1 MDRARDRHVE
11 GAGRGSAGIRVA
23 AGRGGAAV
31 RVAAVT
37 AVAAATLVAAVLGLG
52 AGRASAQAASEEE
65 MKVYDADLGRAWIDV
80 GSYPAEQRRAY
91 SLFAQKC
98 SKCHTLARPINSSLT
113 SDDWLAYVARMGRK
127 PGSGISPGDGD
138 VILSFLV
145 FDSARRERSASAVD
159 PELLPFLAVS
169 AELGGVRRFPAS
181 TRDLRFLDGA
191 LRIDVEGDPRLDLSG
206 LLARDEGQDLVR
218 WSRRAP
224 NEGQIVLRELPFA
237 GEDGAGAEGPA
248 AGGALK
254 AAVAEA
260 IGTETDPA
268 ERVELLL
275 DWLDANLAREPRE
288 GTPAAETILSERRG
302 DATEFTALFVAMA
315 RAAGIDAR
323 TRVGLLPRRTAL
335 HLHPWAEVRLGDWTP
350 VDPYLGEL
358 PAGPLRIRLAP
369 AGPDALAAWSARA
382 VPGLDRLRFRAEEP
396 EDDTAGPGG

>member
-1 MDRARDRHVE
+1 MDRTRDEDLE
-11 GAGRGSAGIRVA
+11 GAGRGGAGGRVA
-23 AGRGGAAV
+23 V
-31 RVAAVT
+31 
-37 AVAAATLVAAVLGLG
+37 VAAATAVVAALGLG
-52 AGRASAQAASEEE
+52 AGGASAQAAPEEE

-80 GSYPAEQRRAY
+80 GSYPAEQQRAY
-91 SLFAQKC
+91 SQFAQKC

-113 SDDWLAYVARMGRK
+113 SDDWLAYVARMSRK

-138 VILSFLV
+138 VILAFLT
-145 FDSARRERSASAVD
+145 FDSARRERSAAVD

-169 AELGGVRRFPAS
+169 GDLGGVRRFPAS

-191 LRIDVEGDPRLDLSG
+191 LRIDVEGDPRLDLSA

-224 NEGQIVLRELPFA
+224 NEGQIVVRDLPFT
-237 GEDGAGAEGPA
+237 GEDGAGAQGPA
-248 AGGALK
+248 PGSALK

-315 RAAGIDAR
+315 RAAGVDAR

-369 AGPDALAAWSARA
+369 AGPDALAAWSAQA

-396 EDDTAGPGG
+396 EDETAGPEG